1 MSDMADLVRELR
13 ERIEELE
20 EEIRQLRADMV
31 QTDDTFAGILT
42 RQQIALLNGIYN
54 RKVADYPYIDQV
66 MAGDGNFNR
75 GDGQDL
81 EKLRSKVAIYN
92 LRKRLAPYGVHIS
105 TWRGIGYYLDDENKT
120 KLKQLMEKKD
130 D

>member
-1 MSDMADLVRELR
+1 MADLVRELR

>member
-1 MSDMADLVRELR
+1 MSDLVRELR

-42 RQQIALLNGIYN
+42 RQQIAMLNGIYN
-54 RKVADYPYIDQV
+54 RKVASYKYIDHV

-75 GDGQDL
+75 GDAVDL

-92 LRKRLAPYGVHIS
+92 LRKKLKPYGIEIS
-105 TWRGIGYYLDDENKT
+105 TWLGIGYYLNDENRV
-120 KLKQLMEKKD
+120 KLKQLMEKKNGLF
-130 D
+130 

>member
-1 MSDMADLVRELR
+1 MSEIIQQLR
-13 ERIEELE
+13 ERVEELE

-31 QTDDTFAGILT
+31 QTDATFMGVLT

-92 LRKRLAPYGVHIS
+92 LRKRLAPYGIEIS

-120 KLKQLMEKKD
+120 KLKQLMETK
-130 D
+130 